1 MIPSAIDFT
10 LGGALGAAILKKIS
24 SPLISADICSRHVSC
39 GNKDDILTAVREIY
53 FRFSSRARHNY
64 DIFGIIISA
73 GGERNLAGEA
83 AFKLH
88 MAFYICLVSGFVSGL
103 LGGMGMGGGTLL
115 IPVLTIFFSVP
126 QKIAQSTN
134 LLAFLPMVRV

>member
-1 MIPSAIDFT
+1 
-10 LGGALGAAILKKIS
+10 
-24 SPLISADICSRHVSC
+24 
-39 GNKDDILTAVREIY
+39 
-53 FRFSSRARHNY
+53 
-64 DIFGIIISA
+64 
-73 GGERNLAGEA
+73 
-83 AFKLH
+83 

-134 LLAFLPMVRV
+134 LLAFLPMSASSLKIHYDNGLLKCRGTGYIIIPAVLLSVVGSLAAGRLPSDMLRKGFGIFLCVLSFFQLFSAINQFTKKKKKFKIKGYDNK